1 MKKLTATFCLT
12 IAVLLG
18 SVGVSWSADFDKGRA
33 AYKRGDYATALLEL
47 TPLAE
52 QGNGDAALTLA
63 SMYWFGGKGV
73 PVDKKAMIKWY
84 RVAAEQGNIFAL
96 SALGMN
102 YKDGEGVPKDNV
114 YAHMWLSIAESLGHN
129 MVAETRDGIARQ
141 MSPSQI
147 KKAKDL
153 ARECKN
159 KKYKGCVKVSES
171 AEQGY
176 ADAQFEL
183 GLMYKHGAGVPKDNK
198 EAMKWFKLAAE
209 QGYSDAKLIIAAEKG
224 DKNAAFSLAGMYS
237 GTLGG
242 GDDFPEDRGMARR
255 YWKIA
260 AEQGHSGAQRIM
272 NISVPWWKPWELY
285 GWWRFW

>member
-1 MKKLTATFCLT
+1 MKKLTATICLT
-12 IAVLLG
+12 LAVLLG
-18 SVGVSWSADFDKGRA
+18 SVGVSWSADFDKGKA
-33 AYKRGDYATALLEL
+33 AYQSRDYATALLEL

-52 QGNGDAALTLA
+52 QGNGDAAFILA
-63 SMYWFGGKGV
+63 SMYGYGEGV

-84 RVAAEQGNIFAL
+84 RVAAEQRDIFAL

-102 YKDGEGVPKDNV
+102 YKNGEGVPKDNV

-129 MVAETRDGIARQ
+129 MVTKTRDGIARQ

-153 ARECKN
+153 ARECKK

-176 ADAQFEL
+176 PDAQFEL

-209 QGYSDAKLIIAAEKG
+209 QGHSDAKLIIAAENG
-224 DKNAAFSLAGMYS
+224 NKNAAFKLGGIYS

-242 GDDFPEDRGMARR
+242 GDFPTDRGMARR
-255 YWKIA
+255 YWRVA
-260 AEQGHSGAQRIM
+260 AEQGHSGAQRIL
-272 NISVPWWKPWELY
+272 NSSVPWWKPWKLY

>member
-1 MKKLTATFCLT
+1 MKKLTTTFCLT

-18 SVGVSWSADFDKGRA
+18 SVGVSWSADFDKGKA
-33 AYKRGDYATALLEL
+33 AYKRGDYATALLEW

-52 QGNGDAALTLA
+52 QG
-63 SMYWFGGKGV
+63 Y
-73 PVDKKAMIKWY
+73 P
-84 RVAAEQGNIFAL
+84 
-96 SALGMN
+96 
-102 YKDGEGVPKDNV
+102 
-114 YAHMWLSIAESLGHN
+114 
-129 MVAETRDGIARQ
+129 
-141 MSPSQI
+141 
-147 KKAKDL
+147 
-153 ARECKN
+153 
-159 KKYKGCVKVSES
+159 
-171 AEQGY
+171 
-176 ADAQFEL
+176 DAQFKL

-209 QGYSDAKLIIAAEKG
+209 QRYSDAKLLIAAEKG
-224 DKNAAFSLAGMYS
+224 DKNAAFRLGGMYS

-242 GDDFPEDRGMARR
+242 GDDFPEDRGEARR

>member
-63 SMYWFGGKGV
+63 SMYWHGKGV

-96 SALGMN
+96 SALGMS

-114 YAHMWLSIAESLGHN
+114 YAHMWWNI
-129 MVAETRDGIARQ
+129 VASSGDKDAVTLKDAVSKR
-141 MSPSQI
+141 MTSSQI
-147 KKAKDL
+147 EKAQDL
-153 ARECKN
+153 ARECVK
-159 KKYKGCVKVSES
+159 KKYKGC
-171 AEQGY
+171 
-176 ADAQFEL
+176 
-183 GLMYKHGAGVPKDNK
+183 
-198 EAMKWFKLAAE
+198 
-209 QGYSDAKLIIAAEKG
+209 
-224 DKNAAFSLAGMYS
+224 
-237 GTLGG
+237 
-242 GDDFPEDRGMARR
+242 
-255 YWKIA
+255 
-260 AEQGHSGAQRIM
+260 
-272 NISVPWWKPWELY
+272 
-285 GWWRFW
+285 